1 MQSALEFTPETSRK
15 LFWTTLLVS
24 LGLRLLIA
32 TVFPFSGDEVYY
44 WDWGRHPSLVYYD
57 QPPMVGWIL
66 APIAAL
72 TSKVTLLRLPAVLT
86 SILLAWLGVL
96 ISRRLRP
103 EHESHAWLTG
113 TLLLLVP
120 HLFLNVFI
128 TTDTPLL
135 AFTGLSTYFLV
146 RLLDTRAARDAL
158 ITGILLGLAFLSK
171 YFAVLWVAAFLPMLV
186 VRIDSTERRLKL
198 HPSGISDIALILA
211 GFLPSV
217 FLHLYL
223 NWQECWINLVF
234 NFLTRHKKPAL
245 DFSVFGGFLAQQA
258 YLLLP
263 LGIARLGARIQT
275 WRDRSM
281 AITLPTLAPLVIFWV
296 GVLAFA
302 LSALR
307 QPQGLNWSLG
317 QHSALWICISL
328 FATPIALQR
337 MLPWVGGFTLLH
349 LPVVLG
355 VAYLSTDLLSGQP
368 LHRHAVFFRN
378 PSGIAAQL
386 EAAIPP
392 GTPITTN
399 SYTLS
404 SMIGWATEGR
414 IDAPILLSASK
425 FGRNT
430 DLMHDLQTL
439 DGKDIAVFSLSRPK
453 SKDAKKYFK
462 TYEKIPFERDGAR
475 FWVLL
480 GRGFDFQKY
489 RKSHLKKVLTR
500 FYPQPD
506 GLPCGPCRF
515 RDRYFASETGSCRT
529 QP

>member
-15 LFWTTLLVS
+15 LFWTTLLVT
-24 LGLRLLIA
+24 LGVRLWLA

-72 TSKVTLLRLPAVLT
+72 TSQVTLLRLPAVLT
-86 SILLAWLGVL
+86 SALLAWLGVL
-96 ISRRLRP
+96 TARRLRP
-103 EHESHAWLTG
+103 EQEAHAWLTG
-113 TLLLLVP
+113 TILLLAP
-120 HLFLNVFI
+120 HLFLNIFI

-135 AFTGLSTYFLV
+135 AFTGLSTYFFLK
-146 RLLDTRAARDAL
+146 LLDTRAMRDAL
-158 ITGILLGLAFLSK
+158 ITGALLRLAFLSK
-171 YFAVLWVAAFLPMLV
+171 YFAVLWVAAFLPLLLV
-186 VRIDSTERRLKL
+186 RMDSSERKLRL
-198 HPSGISDIALILA
+198 HPTGIADIALVLA
-211 GFLPSV
+211 GFLPGV
-217 FLHLYL
+217 VLHLYL

-245 DFSVFGGFLAQQA
+245 DFSVFGGFLAQQG

-263 LGIARLGARIQT
+263 LGIALLGARIRS
-275 WRDRSM
+275 WRDRSI
-281 AITLPTLAPLVIFWV
+281 AINLPLLAPLGIFAA
-296 GVLAFA
+296 GILAFS

-317 QHSALWICISL
+317 QHAALWLSISL
-328 FATPIALQR
+328 LATPIALQR
-337 MLPWVGGFTLLH
+337 MLPWIGGFTLLH
-349 LPVVLG
+349 VPLVLG
-355 VAYLSTDLLSGQP
+355 VAFLPTDWLAGHP

-378 PSGIAAQL
+378 PSGIAAQV
-386 EAAIPP
+386 ESAIPP

-404 SMIGWATEGR
+404 SMLGWATEGR
-414 IDAPILLSASK
+414 VDAPILLSASK

-430 DLMHDLQTL
+430 DLLHDLQAM

-462 TYEKIPFERDGAR
+462 SFERIPLERDGAR

-489 RKSHLKKVLTR
+489 RESHLKKVLKR
-500 FYPQPD
+500 FYPQTD
-506 GLPCGPCRF
+506 WLPCGPCRF
-515 RDRYFASETGSCRT
+515 RDRYFASEAGSCRA

>member
-1 MQSALEFTPETSRK
+1 MKSALETNSETSRK
-15 LFWTTLLVS
+15 LFWITLWVT
-24 LGLRLLIA
+24 LGVRLWLA

-66 APIAAL
+66 APIVAL
-72 TSKVTLLRLPAVLT
+72 TSQVTLLRLPAVLT
-86 SILLAWLGVL
+86 SILLAWIGVQ
-96 ISRRLRP
+96 ISKRLRP
-103 EHESHAWLTG
+103 GHESHAWLTG
-113 TLLLLVP
+113 TLLLLAP

-135 AFTGLSTYFLV
+135 AFTGLSTYFFV

-158 ITGILLGLAFLSK
+158 LTGFLLGLAFLSK
-171 YFAVLWVAAFLPMLV
+171 YFAVLWVAAFLPLLV
-186 VRIDSTERRLKL
+186 VRIDPAERRLRL

-211 GFLPSV
+211 GFLPGV

-245 DFSVFGGFLAQQA
+245 DLSVFGGFLAQQG

-263 LGIARLGARIQT
+263 LGIALLGARIQA
-275 WRDRSM
+275 WRDRRL
-281 AITLPTLAPLVIFWV
+281 AITLPLAAPLVIFGV

-317 QHSALWICISL
+317 QHAALWVYISL
-328 FATPIALQR
+328 IATPIALRR

-355 VAYLSTDLLSGQP
+355 IAYLPTALLSGHP
-368 LHRHAVFFRN
+368 LHRHAVLFRN
-378 PSGIAAQL
+378 PSAVATQV
-386 EAAIPP
+386 ESVIPP

-404 SMIGWATEGR
+404 SMLGWASQGR
-414 IDAPILLSASK
+414 IDAPILISSSK

-430 DLMHDLQTL
+430 DLMHDLQAL

-453 SKDAKKYFK
+453 SKDARKYFK
-462 TYEKIPFERDGAR
+462 SFKKIPFERDGAR
-475 FWVLL
+475 FWVLY
-480 GRGFDFQKY
+480 GKEFNFQKY
-489 RKSHLKKVLTR
+489 RERHLKRVLER

-506 GLPCGPCRF
+506 WLPCGPCRF
-515 RDRYFASETGSCRT
+515 RDRYFASEAGSCRA